1 MVGSYD
7 KAKLK
12 DLKLEGGKGGGYF
25 LNATYEY
32 ENKYGV
38 YELNIP
44 HIQLPI
50 YAINRLPDWGMV
62 LSNYP
67 HESGLRIDMGYGE
80 VEVLKDHKTG
90 MTHTI
95 KEIKKK
101 TQKMTL
107 SEIEA
112 KLGHKIELISEK

>member
-1 MVGSYD
+1 MVSYD

-12 DLKLEGGKGGGYF
+12 DLKLEKNDYGVYF

-32 ENKYGV
+32 ENKSGI

-44 HIQLPI
+44 HIELPVHP
-50 YAINRLPDWGMV
+50 NKLPDFDISLCFGGSETRVDLGFGMLQAV
-62 LSNYP
+62 LDRKS
-67 HESGLRIDMGYGE
+67 D
-80 VEVLKDHKTG
+80 KTY
-90 MTHTI
+90 TI